1 MSIYKK
7 QNSFQDFRQ
16 KINTDQIQ
24 KNLKK
29 IIKEYLNNPVSE
41 NKDRNIIQKI
51 FDDLYIKNKESKF
64 NLTPNILMELYSL
77 DEKYYIKY
85 LVGRYKYDV
94 YPKLFRVS
102 EFPPCLQIE
111 PTSICNY
118 RCVFCYQTDLDFFSK
133 KSGKMGSM
141 KIENFKMLI
150 DECEGK
156 VDFITLA
163 SRGEPTVSKDFVNM
177 LDYVKGKFLIF
188 KINTNASLLND
199 EICHAILR
207 NEVQTVV
214 FSADAADEKLY
225 SRLRV
230 NGKLNKVLKNINNFL
245 NIKKKYYPNSKTIS
259 RVSGVKFN
267 NEQKINDM
275 VKLWGNLVDQVVFV
289 DYNPWENIYKVEK
302 NLINSPCSDLWRR
315 MFIWWDLECNPC
327 DVDFKSNLSP
337 GKVSKNN
344 CIQKIWNSDSY
355 NNLRRKHLEDK
366 RFSIEPCSR
375 CSVI

>member
-133 KSGKMGSM
+133 KSG
-141 KIENFKMLI
+141 L
-150 DECEGK
+150 
-156 VDFITLA
+156 
-163 SRGEPTVSKDFVNM
+163 
-177 LDYVKGKFLIF
+177 
-188 KINTNASLLND
+188 
-199 EICHAILR
+199 
-207 NEVQTVV
+207 
-214 FSADAADEKLY
+214 
-225 SRLRV
+225 
-230 NGKLNKVLKNINNFL
+230 
-245 NIKKKYYPNSKTIS
+245 
-259 RVSGVKFN
+259 
-267 NEQKINDM
+267 
-275 VKLWGNLVDQVVFV
+275 
-289 DYNPWENIYKVEK
+289 
-302 NLINSPCSDLWRR
+302 
-315 MFIWWDLECNPC
+315 
-327 DVDFKSNLSP
+327 
-337 GKVSKNN
+337 
-344 CIQKIWNSDSY
+344 
-355 NNLRRKHLEDK
+355 
-366 RFSIEPCSR
+366 
-375 CSVI
+375 